1 MGSRTCLPG
10 CAGQRQFTALTVLL
24 ALSAVLPIPSHA
36 QEAGSAAR
44 GKMIFESRCVA
55 CHSLD
60 SHRVGPALGTV
71 FGRKAGKAPEFVYSR
86 ALRAASHVWD
96 RDKLLAWLTNPEAV
110 VPGQA
115 MGYQVET
122 AGDRQDVVA
131 YLASLPKK

>member
-1 MGSRTCLPG
+1 MGSRTCRPG
-10 CAGQRQFTALTVLL
+10 CAGQGQLTALAVLL
-24 ALSAVLPIPSHA
+24 ALSVMLPESSHA

-44 GKMIFESRCVA
+44 GKMIFESRCIA

-60 SHRVGPALGTV
+60 SDRVGPALGTV
-71 FGRKAGKAPEFVYSR
+71 FGRKAGKAPAFTYSK

-122 AGDRQDVVA
+122 AGDRLDVVS
-131 YLASLPKK
+131 YLASLSKK

>member
-1 MGSRTCLPG
+1 MGSRTFLSG
-10 CAGQRQFTALTVLL
+10 CAGRGQFTALAVLL
-24 ALSAVLPIPSHA
+24 ALSAMLPLSSKA

-71 FGRKAGKAPEFVYSR
+71 FGRKAGKTPEFAYSK

-122 AGDRQDVVA
+122 AGDRLDVVT
-131 YLASLPKK
+131 YLASLSKK

>member
-1 MGSRTCLPG
+1 MGTRTCLPG
-10 CAGQRQFTALTVLL
+10 CAGQRQFTALAVLL
-24 ALSAVLPIPSHA
+24 ALSAMLPEPSHA

-71 FGRKAGKAPEFVYSR
+71 FGRKAGKAPEFSYSQ

-122 AGDRQDVVA
+122 AGDRLDVVN

>member
-1 MGSRTCLPG
+1 MGSRTCRPG
-10 CAGQRQFTALTVLL
+10 CAGQRQFTALAVLL
-24 ALSAVLPIPSHA
+24 ALSAMLPEPSHA
-36 QEAGSAAR
+36 QEAGSAPR

>member
-1 MGSRTCLPG
+1 MEGRTFLPG
-10 CAGQRQFTALTVLL
+10 CAGQRQLTALAMLL
-24 ALSAVLPIPSHA
+24 ALSAMLAQPSNA

-44 GKMIFESRCVA
+44 GKTIFESRCVA

-71 FGRKAGKAPEFVYSR
+71 FGRRAGKAPEFAYSR

-122 AGDRQDVVA
+122 AGDRLDVVS
-131 YLASLPKK
+131 YLASLSKK